1 MTNYADIKDDSILK
15 YEGTVILSIE
25 KNGKIYETFVS
36 HNKGRWPLFYCIAA
50 SLAGNYEVADLDRP
64 KFIRLFTSVPSAD
77 NNDNEATLI
86 AIPYNTSP
94 SVVYHTA
101 NPADPEDEDSATVS
115 FKFLIPGSYL
125 KTVNGISHAALYSK
139 SSDAVN
145 NYLALVEVKDIV
157 SKGLTNENLNN
168 YNLVVTWQLTIKN

>member
-64 KFIRLFTSVPSAD
+64 KFIRLFTSVPSTD

-86 AIPYNTSP
+86 AIHHQVLYIILLTLQILKMKILRQ
-94 SVVYHTA
+94 YH
-101 NPADPEDEDSATVS
+101 
-115 FKFLIPGSYL
+115 
-125 KTVNGISHAALYSK
+125 
-139 SSDAVN
+139 
-145 NYLALVEVKDIV
+145 
-157 SKGLTNENLNN
+157 LNF
-168 YNLVVTWQLTIKN
+168 